1 MKRLFKSMGI
11 IAVAAMSLVACNKEI
26 APQEK
31 VDGQYKYTFSIL
43 EDTKAVIGDSNVEW
57 VAGDQVGMFVG
68 NYKGYA
74 KIDVETTP
82 KMVVIYS
89 NEAIPAGTV
98 AYAYAPYD
106 AENKNGSADLTK
118 IVLNDIQSGS
128 SVSAMPLAGIPF
140 EVETEV
146 AASNQ
151 EGNGA
156 IQFLNLGSVINF
168 KVFSTD
174 AALQNEIIQS
184 IKFEAN
190 KTIAGTGYLDLTSVD
205 VNNESSLELTFMATD
220 DEKSVV
226 RVDQEVAIATSKDE
240 ATPIKMV
247 VLPGTFGG
255 TLTVTTDVATYTKIV
270 PEREYTRSGARTWGL
285 DLAGTERHEGIEVVE
300 KTLPYEEAFTFNH
313 GDFTIENV
321 TLPANQSSIWT
332 FDSSYG
338 AKVTAYISSV
348 NYAAES
354 WLISPVINL
363 TDVSAAEIT
372 FDQCVNKYLK
382 PGDGSL
388 QIKEYG
394 TDTWTTIANTYP
406 ATSNNWSPFEEF
418 KVNLASYVGK
428 KIVFA
433 FKYVSSSESAGTW
446 EIKNFAVNKVKSD
459 AGLSFESESAEAT
472 IGETFTAPTL
482 TNPNELEVT
491 YTSSNESVATVASNG
506 AITII
511 ARGETTIT
519 ASFAGNDDFN
529 ADEASYTLTV
539 IDPNVTIND
548 FTWDLTEASYSSA
561 STTFVS
567 WSNNNVEMKTT
578 QATGATAANNYL
590 PTSQSSTRFYKNNS
604 LSFTPGTGVTITKV
618 EYTATTAN
626 YANALA
632 GSVWT
637 NAKASVDN
645 TLVTIIPT
653 DGTATFSAVLGATT
667 GASAVKIFYI
677 GGSAI
682 VTLSSIEVTTLPT
695 KTTYNVG
702 EAFDF
707 SGAVV
712 TATYSDGSTADV
724 TSNVT
729 TDGDTVVLS
738 AGEDK
743 DVTVSYQDQTA
754 TFQITVEEVSGY
766 GLKYTLSPAEGSN
779 NSYSGDCDVAI
790 AGVTWNVTGNAQMV
804 PWRLGGKSIKNT
816 DRAIYSKT
824 AITDNIS
831 KIEITHGNASEITV
845 NSMTVIVA
853 TDAAFA
859 NVVSTLAPTFTANET
874 VTVERPS
881 GVNWSNC
888 YYKFVYNVTV
898 SATKNKFL
906 EFSQA
911 KFTGN

>member
-1 MKRLFKSMGI
+1 MRIFKNGIVTMKRLFKSMGI

-300 KTLPYEEAFTFNH
+300 KTLPYEEAFTFKH
-313 GDFTIENV
+313 GDFTI
-321 TLPANQSSIWT
+321 
-332 FDSSYG
+332 
-338 AKVTAYISSV
+338 
-348 NYAAES
+348 
-354 WLISPVINL
+354 
-363 TDVSAAEIT
+363 
-372 FDQCVNKYLK
+372 
-382 PGDGSL
+382 
-388 QIKEYG
+388 
-394 TDTWTTIANTYP
+394 
-406 ATSNNWSPFEEF
+406 
-418 KVNLASYVGK
+418 
-428 KIVFA
+428 
-433 FKYVSSSESAGTW
+433 
-446 EIKNFAVNKVKSD
+446 
-459 AGLSFESESAEAT
+459 
-472 IGETFTAPTL
+472 
-482 TNPNELEVT
+482 
-491 YTSSNESVATVASNG
+491 
-506 AITII
+506 
-511 ARGETTIT
+511 
-519 ASFAGNDDFN
+519 
-529 ADEASYTLTV
+529 
-539 IDPNVTIND
+539 
-548 FTWDLTEASYSSA
+548 
-561 STTFVS
+561 
-567 WSNNNVEMKTT
+567 
-578 QATGATAANNYL
+578 
-590 PTSQSSTRFYKNNS
+590 
-604 LSFTPGTGVTITKV
+604 
-618 EYTATTAN
+618 
-626 YANALA
+626 
-632 GSVWT
+632 
-637 NAKASVDN
+637 
-645 TLVTIIPT
+645 
-653 DGTATFSAVLGATT
+653 
-667 GASAVKIFYI
+667 
-677 GGSAI
+677 
-682 VTLSSIEVTTLPT
+682 
-695 KTTYNVG
+695 
-702 EAFDF
+702 
-707 SGAVV
+707 
-712 TATYSDGSTADV
+712 
-724 TSNVT
+724 
-729 TDGDTVVLS
+729 
-738 AGEDK
+738 
-743 DVTVSYQDQTA
+743 
-754 TFQITVEEVSGY
+754 
-766 GLKYTLSPAEGSN
+766 
-779 NSYSGDCDVAI
+779 
-790 AGVTWNVTGNAQMV
+790 
-804 PWRLGGKSIKNT
+804 
-816 DRAIYSKT
+816 
-824 AITDNIS
+824 
-831 KIEITHGNASEITV
+831 
-845 NSMTVIVA
+845 
-853 TDAAFA
+853 
-859 NVVSTLAPTFTANET
+859 
-874 VTVERPS
+874 
-881 GVNWSNC
+881 
-888 YYKFVYNVTV
+888 
-898 SATKNKFL
+898 
-906 EFSQA
+906 
-911 KFTGN
+911 